1 MRLELLSAA
10 GLLAAGAAARCVP
23 KGFVTTKGTEFYL
36 DGKPFRF
43 AGSNAY
49 YFPFNNVSS
58 ISTEWEF
65 RANVCSE
72 PSRC

>member
-49 YFPFNNVSS
+49 YFPFDNVRYKFPLHDGKETSP
-58 ISTEWEF
+58 
-65 RANVCSE
+65 C
-72 PSRC
+72 